1 MKLRK
6 YLSVILGIIISAISF
21 DIFFIPYSIIPS
33 GNSGIAIIFHK
44 LFNINEALTILL
56 LSMMLLII
64 GFMFLEKE
72 EVKHALLGSFLF
84 PLFIYLFSITF
95 KNIDLSIDNN
105 LLTAIVG
112 GVGLGFGL
120 GIIYREGHY
129 LGGFDLL
136 NRIISEHTRL
146 DFSTATMITDIIV
159 VLSGAFVFG
168 FQTFIYS
175 SVTIVIYR
183 LMIDKVILGIGD
195 SRSFYIIT
203 TKPKEIKKMIIDEL
217 GHGVTVL
224 KGKGAYSKADC
235 YILFV
240 VIPKR
245 DYYKLKDGL
254 KNIDKDAFFVV
265 SSSYEVGGGR

>member
-6 YLSVILGIIISAISF
+6 YLSIILGIIISAISF

-33 GNSGIAIIFHK
+33 GNSGIAIIFNH
-44 LFNINEALTILL
+44 LFHINEALTILL

-64 GFMFLEKE
+64 GFLFLEKE
-72 EVKHALLGSFLF
+72 EVKNALLGSFLF
-84 PLFIYLFSITF
+84 PLFIYLCSIVF

-120 GIIYREGHY
+120 GVIYREGHY

-136 NRIISEHTRL
+136 NRIISKYTSL
-146 DFSTATMITDIIV
+146 NFSTTTMITDVIV
-159 VLSGAFVFG
+159 VLFGAIVFG
-168 FQTFIYS
+168 FETFVYS
-175 SVTIVIYR
+175 SVAIFIYR
-183 LMIDKVILGIGD
+183 LMIDKVIIGIGD

-203 TKPKEIKKMIIDEL
+203 TKPKEIKKMITDDL
-217 GHGVTVL
+217 GHGATII
-224 KGKGAYSKADC
+224 KGHGAYSMDDK
-235 YILFV
+235 YIIFV

-254 KNIDKDAFFVV
+254 KRIDEHAFFVV
-265 SSSYEVGGGR
+265 SSSYEVGGGK